1 MSYNKTETDNI
12 LKIYNK
18 IKPEI
23 IKRLRELENN
33 FLTGNDEDI
42 LAEMTFCIFTPQ
54 SKAKKCWESVC
65 NIKSE
70 GFLTKGTTENIL
82 NCMDGVRFKYKKS
95 EYAYSLRNQFL
106 KNGKLEIKK
115 FLENFNNAFETR
127 EWLVKNIKGY
137 GYKEASHF
145 LRNIGFGKNLAILD
159 RHILKNMILL
169 NIIKEIPKSLN
180 KKNYVELEK
189 KLGVFSEKENI
200 PMDHLDLLLWYKEAG
215 EIFK

>member
-70 GFLTKGTTENIL
+70 GFLTKGTAENIL

-145 LRNIGFGKNLAILD
+145 LRNIGYEDYAIIDFHIIDLLVKEKIIKKPKRLTPKIYLQIENKLRVFGKQLNLSLGELD
-159 RHILKNMILL
+159 FYLWYLETGKILK
-169 NIIKEIPKSLN
+169 
-180 KKNYVELEK
+180 
-189 KLGVFSEKENI
+189 
-200 PMDHLDLLLWYKEAG
+200 
-215 EIFK
+215 